1 MSQSDSDR
9 RPLTQACPDDD
20 EQSDGDDERE
30 EDNDNISVEN
40 VGDSQRDVK
49 AIGLL
54 WDGAAP
60 PLGVVCSSSTSSWR
74 DPGRH
79 SNVTVASSVAT
90 ETWEQRE
97 RLHDAERQVNEHG
110 ARDVLEGLS
119 RAITPAPDSMHAY
132 LARAALEALEHPLSV
147 VSPCVSFARTSPAAM
162 TDVGDLT
169 MLSGLLLSPLLQ
181 PLSTGCQSIDS
192 LLGGGIPLDTH
203 GLFEVSGAAG
213 AGKTQLVA
221 QLCLMCGAPHNAGGQ
236 LSMSI
241 YASTEGRPA
250 TKRLKMLSTAL
261 SKRLASRHERLRER
275 EQIDLAGRVVVEHV
289 RTSEHLLEWAR
300 FRLPYL
306 LRETGA
312 RLVVVDSVAA
322 VFRVELPDPVKRAKV
337 LVHLARALRNA
348 CAVHNAACVCV
359 NQVSQA
365 VDPRT
370 GSLDMTVPALGNAWA
385 QLVDTR
391 LFIRRVVMSRNVR
404 VAHVMHSSYLPSCG
418 GGDGDFNFMG
428 VGRAGTGVATA
439 GSVRFKITGD
449 GVEDDD

>member
-1 MSQSDSDR
+1 MSQSDSDD
-9 RPLTQACPDDD
+9 RPLTQACSDDD
-20 EQSDGDDERE
+20 ERNGDGEFE
-30 EDNDNISVEN
+30 EDNANISVEN
-40 VGDSQRDVK
+40 VGDSEGDVK
-49 AIGLL
+49 LFGLPC
-54 WDGAAP
+54 DGAAP
-60 PLGVVCSSSTSSWR
+60 AGVGCLTSTSSWR
-74 DPGRH
+74 DPGRC

-90 ETWEQRE
+90 ETLEQRE

-119 RAITPAPDSMHAY
+119 RAITPAPESMHAY
-132 LARAALEALEHPLSV
+132 LARAAVEALEHPLSV
-147 VSPCVSFARTSPAAM
+147 VSPCVSFARASPAAM

-169 MLSGLLLSPLLQ
+169 MLSGLLSPLIQ

-221 QLCLMCGAPHNAGGQ
+221 QLCLMCGAPHSTGGQ
-236 LSMSI
+236 SSMSI

-261 SKRLASRHERLRER
+261 SKRLASQHERLRER

-306 LRETGA
+306 LRETAA

-322 VFRVELPDPVKRAKV
+322 VFRVELPDPVERAQV
-337 LVHLARALRNA
+337 LVRLARALRNA
-348 CAVHNAACVCV
+348 VTAHNAACVCV

-365 VDPRT
+365 IDPRT

-391 LFIRRVVMSRNVR
+391 LFIRRIAMSRNVR
-404 VAHVMHSSYLPSCG
+404 VAHVVHSSYLPSSG
-418 GGDGDFNFMG
+418 GVDGGFNFMG
-428 VGRAGTGVATA
+428 MGGGTGLMTG
-439 GSVRFKITGD
+439 GSVRFKITGE